1 MKAEAIFDICFRYGG
16 FSFDVGGSKATVNES
31 DILDIMRAVFP
42 NASNIDEARTISE
55 AIEGV
60 LDVVN
65 IHENIKV

>member
-1 MKAEAIFDICFRYGG
+1 M
-16 FSFDVGGSKATVNES
+16 NES
-31 DILDIMRAVFP
+31 DILEIMRAVFP

-65 IHENIKV
+65 IHENIKVWTLYIKYF